1 MKISAG
7 IESIDFTT
15 VLRFRHTAGEVFSAI
30 NNIPAW
36 WSERFNGCSPEMDDE
51 FEVSFGDVH
60 YSKQKLIEVIPGKK
74 ILWLVTAS
82 QLNFLKD
89 KDEWTGTKISFEL
102 SEKDH
107 KTELL
112 FTHKGLV
119 PSIECY
125 DACTGGWS
133 FYLNS
138 LASFINTGIGQP
150 NKK

>member
-1 MKISAG
+1 MKISTATKPA
-7 IESIDFTT
+7 DFTT
-15 VLRFRHTAGEVFSAI
+15 VMRFDQTPHDVFSAI

-36 WSERFNGCSPEMDDE
+36 WSERFKGDSQQTGDE
-51 FEVSFGDVH
+51 FEVSFGEVH
-60 YSKQKLIEVIPGKK
+60 YSKQKLVEVIPFTK
-74 ILWLVTAS
+74 IVWLVTAS

-89 KDEWTGTKISFEL
+89 KGEWTGTEISFEL

-112 FTHKGLV
+112 FTHLGLV

-125 DACTGGWS
+125 DACTGGWI

-138 LASFINTGIGQP
+138 LVSLITTGKGQP